1 MNNRNGTV
9 EAPRDADLPRP
20 ADRVHGLMR
29 IVRRVDRWYFEPFIG
44 QSTRLIRRSV
54 ASVCGSLIDVGCG
67 SASKVQAFSSELT
80 YSVGVDISEDA
91 VRESRNRGI
100 HTAYA
105 VIDITRLD
113 QHFPSRSFDCVL
125 ASDVI
130 EHLDKEAGD
139 NLIRAMERI
148 ARRRVVI
155 FTPNGFLPQR
165 AYGGNPFQEHLSGWT
180 VEEMK
185 SRGYRVAGINGW
197 KPLRGERAIPRRPG
211 WLTARLSLLTQPLVF
226 ARPRFAFQLL
236 CVKDVAKGQG
246 VRSTG
251 LH

>member
-1 MNNRNGTV
+1 MG
-9 EAPRDADLPRP
+9 
-20 ADRVHGLMR
+20 
-29 IVRRVDRWYFEPFIG
+29 IVRRVDRWYFEPFTD

-54 ASVCGSLIDVGCG
+54 AGACASLLDVGCG
-67 SASKVQAFSSELT
+67 SASKVRAFSSELPF
-80 YSVGVDISEDA
+80 SVGVDISEDV

-105 VIDITRLD
+105 IIDITRLD
-113 QHFPSRSFDCVL
+113 RHFPSRSFDCVL

-130 EHLDKEAGD
+130 EHVDKEAGD
-139 NLIRAMERI
+139 ELIRAMERI

-180 VEEMK
+180 VKEMRH
-185 SRGYRVAGINGW
+185 RGYRVVGINGW
-197 KPLRGERAIPRRPG
+197 RPLRGERAIPRWPRR
-211 WLTARLSLLTQPLVF
+211 LTARLSYVTQPLVF

-236 CVKDVAKGQG
+236 CVKDVADDQG
-246 VRSTG
+246 ARSTR